1 MSEYFIT
8 YGLWEEVPDMYFL
21 GLSLSDNSLVF
32 PYSFSPLP
40 LTIGHYGILVV
51 FFRLKIPLYLVIPC
65 IEMFM
70 QLLLCHPPLY
80 LFLFY
85 FIFAEQAEAKVILK
99 I

>member
-8 YGLWEEVPDMYFL
+8 YGLWEEVPDIYFL

-32 PYSFSPLP
+32 SYSPSPLP
-40 LTIGHYGILVV
+40 LTIGHYGILV

-65 IEMFM
+65 IETGM
-70 QLLLCHPPLY
+70 QLLLCHLPLC
-80 LFLFY
+80 LSLFY
-85 FIFAEQAEAKVILK
+85 FIFAEQAETEVILK